1 MPAPVCYAFERV
13 SPGGDLARYLVGEF
27 AAMALNKKQ
36 LKVVEGLERRVEL
49 TREFMNDWLLFN
61 QILSAYPS
69 PGVNKAQLENQF
81 LKIKSKLARSHKVLR
96 DTLQDDYHIDGNT
109 MNIVSG
115 ATNLEAI
122 YSQSEVAVKKLQTE
136 WHRAFISINETLG
149 SLEDKK
155 QRAEMGEKIYLAP
168 GMGQAPAGGAGVG
181 GGKTLKTVLIIA
193 AVIAVIAVLII
204 FTPLGDMYRQALW
217 DLFKI
222 GSPPAV

>member
-1 MPAPVCYAFERV
+1 
-13 SPGGDLARYLVGEF
+13 
-27 AAMALNKKQ
+27 MALSKKQ
-36 LKVVEGLERRVEL
+36 LKLVEQLERRVEL

-115 ATNLEAI
+115 ATNLESI

-149 SLEDKK
+149 ALEDKK
-155 QRAEMGEKIYLAP
+155 HRAEMGEKIFLAP
-168 GMGQAPAGGAGVG
+168 ALGQAAAPVSG
-181 GGKTLKTVLIIA
+181 GGGTTKVVLIIVGIIVVA
-193 AVIAVIAVLII
+193 ALLFM
-204 FTPLGDMYRQALW
+204 FTPVGTMYQDAAYQ
-217 DLFKI
+217 LFGI
-222 GSPPAV
+222 GSPPNPDR